1 MSTAANPFADDT
13 CADDGTSAEGDA
25 GKAFDA
31 DAVTVRVPAKVNLAL
46 SVGPLRPDGFHDLA
60 TVFHAV
66 ALFDEVTASPA
77 DTLSITC
84 EGEGADESPSEG
96 RGERTGSVPLDATNL
111 AWRAA
116 VMLAE
121 AAGLPS
127 APVRLHLAKGIPVAG
142 GMAGGSADAAA
153 ALVACDQ
160 LWRTG
165 CSREDLHALAARL
178 GSDVPFALHGGTA
191 MGTGRGEQI
200 TPILA
205 RGEFHWVFAFAHA
218 GLSTPAVF
226 AECDRIRGDH
236 EVPAPGIDDEL
247 LRALRAGDALLLG
260 PALRNDLTR
269 AATSLRPDLRRTLQA
284 GQDAGALGSL
294 LSGSGPTC
302 AFLAA
307 DGASAER
314 IATVLAAEPTVR
326 AVRRAHGPAA
336 GAHAL

>member
-1 MSTAANPFADDT
+1 MPGTWRHERDVMSTAAYTPDEDDDAWEPFR
-13 CADDGTSAEGDA
+13 S
-25 GKAFDA
+25 
-31 DAVTVRVPAKVNLAL
+31 DAVTVRVPAKVNLCL
-46 SVGPLRPDGFHDLA
+46 SVGPLRPDGYHDLA

-66 ALFDEVTASPA
+66 SLYDEVTAFPSDA
-77 DTLSITC
+77 LSLTC
-84 EGEGADESPSEG
+84 EGEGIDL
-96 RGERTGSVPLDATNL
+96 VPLDTSNL

-121 AAGLPS
+121 TAGLRT
-127 APVRLHLAKGIPVAG
+127 AKVRLHLNKGIPVAG

-160 LWRTG
+160 LWQTG
-165 CSREDLHALAARL
+165 CGRDDLHALASRL
-178 GSDVPFALHGGTA
+178 GSDVPFALYGGTA

-200 TPILA
+200 TPVLA
-205 RGEFHWVFAFAHA
+205 RGEFHWVFAFAHE

-226 AECDRIRGDH
+226 AECDRIRANRK
-236 EVPAPGIDDEL
+236 VPQPGIDEEL
-247 LRALRAGDALLLG
+247 LRALRAGDSLLLG
-260 PALRNDLTR
+260 AALRNDLTR
-269 AATSLRPDLRRTLQA
+269 AAMSLRPELRRTLQV

-307 DGASAER
+307 DAASAAR
-314 IATVLAAEPTVR
+314 IGAVLETEPSVR
-326 AVRRAHGPAA
+326 AVRHAHGPAA